1 VDFITGQIPLWF
13 EIYEEGDLKRVNLN
27 ELKDYVRETT
37 GIRVFLCGNIYE
49 SISTEQIEMIAQKMA
64 QLRINDPQKGS
75 LTKKPFD
82 GVVAYEKERIINR
95 EWKSFGILYEGI
107 LYQKLLAVFS
117 LKGSLDERICSILIT
132 NQLIGTW
139 DQNDHRYHIRT
150 SIYGFPHI
158 ISVPGLVLGPAK
170 PREFYIK
177 RQMGV
182 PVEIL
187 KEEYRG
193 RFLDHE
199 DSRMTEVVKGYTI
212 QALFYQLMEDPFCA
226 DPNCRLFNSHWQEE
240 MIHAQLNGKYEFCPR
255 HESIL
260 KKIKNRTWKYQFQ

>member
-1 VDFITGQIPLWF
+1 MDFITGQIPLCF

-27 ELKDYVRETT
+27 ELKDYIQETT
-37 GIRVFLCGNIYE
+37 GIRVFLRGNIYE
-49 SISTEQIEMIAQKMA
+49 TISMDQIETIAQKTA
-64 QLRINDPQKGS
+64 QLRINEPQKGI
-75 LTKKPFD
+75 LPKKPLD
-82 GVVAYEKERIINR
+82 GEVAYEKERISDR

-107 LYQKLLAVFS
+107 LYQKLLADFP
-117 LKGSLDERICSILIT
+117 LKGRLDERYCSILIT

-158 ISVPGLVLGPAK
+158 ISVPGLVMAPAK
-170 PREFYIK
+170 PREFYVK

-193 RFLDHE
+193 RFLDHG
-199 DSRMTEVVKGYTI
+199 DPRTAEVLKGYVM
-212 QALFYQLMEDPFCA
+212 QALFFQLTGNPFCE
-226 DPNCRLFNSHWQEE
+226 DRDCRLFNSHWQEE
-240 MIHAQLNGKYEFCPR
+240 MLHAQLDGNYEFCPR

-260 KKIKNRTWKYQFQ
+260 KKIKDRR

>member
-1 VDFITGQIPLWF
+1 VNFITGQIPLCF
-13 EIYEEGDLKRVNLN
+13 EIYEEGDLKRINLN
-27 ELKDYVRETT
+27 ELKDYIQETT
-37 GIRVFLCGNIYE
+37 GIRVFLRGNIYE
-49 SISTEQIEMIAQKMA
+49 TISMDQIETIAQKTA
-64 QLRINDPQKGS
+64 QLRINEPQKGI
-75 LTKKPFD
+75 LPKKPLD
-82 GVVAYEKERIINR
+82 GEVAYEKERISDL

-107 LYQKLLAVFS
+107 LYQKLLADFP
-117 LKGSLDERICSILIT
+117 LKGRLDERYCSILIT

-158 ISVPGLVLGPAK
+158 ISVPGLVMAPAK
-170 PREFYIK
+170 PREFYVK

-199 DSRMTEVVKGYTI
+199 DSRMTEVVKGYAI
-212 QALFYQLMEDPFCA
+212 QALFYQLMESPFCA

-240 MIHAQLNGKYEFCPR
+240 MIHAQLNGDYEFCPR

-260 KKIKNRTWKYQFQ
+260 KKIKDRR